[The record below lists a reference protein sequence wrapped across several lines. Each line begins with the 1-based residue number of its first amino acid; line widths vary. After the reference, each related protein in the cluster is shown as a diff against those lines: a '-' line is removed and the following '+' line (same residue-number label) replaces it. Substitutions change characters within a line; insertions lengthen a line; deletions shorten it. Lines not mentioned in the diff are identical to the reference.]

1 MTWIFAGVG
10 VAFAGVAVIAV
21 LAVRVLAAAEKLHR
35 ELDRTRAQLTPKQD
49 ILRQKIDALR
59 HPE

>member
-1 MTWIFAGVG
+1 MTWVFAGVG
-10 VAFAGVAVIAV
+10 VAFAGVVVIAV
-21 LAVRVLAAAEKLHR
+21 LAIRVLAAARKLHR
-35 ELDRTRAQLTPKQD
+35 ELERARARLTPKQD